1 MAPYGLTDHFNDS
14 NVRMFKNNLPESL
27 TEGVVLAG
35 DGLVEEVVAVKLN
48 VFFLV
53 FLQLFKI

>member
-1 MAPYGLTDHFNDS
+1 MAPYRLTNHLNDS
-14 NVRMFKNNLPESL
+14 NVRMFKNNLPEPL

-53 FLQLFKI
+53 SLQPIA